1 MIVVT
6 GAAGFIGSYL
16 VGKLNRSGFNKLVL
30 VDRYD
35 DQQKDRNLRSKQ
47 YHQLIDRDDFLDW
60 FGHHRNQVDM
70 VYHLGARTDTI
81 GQEPESYKELNLI
94 YSQKLWEACTDSG
107 IPMVY
112 ASSAATYGNG
122 EHGFSDCHTRIE
134 NLKPLNLYAWSKHDF
149 DLWALR
155 QKKTPKFWAGLKF
168 FNVYGPNEYH
178 KGRMASV
185 VLHAY
190 HTIRETGEMN
200 LFKSH
205 RSDVADG
212 EQKRDFVFVDD
223 IADVMMF
230 FMENQNHPGI
240 YNVGTGKARSY
251 LDLTRLVFE
260 SMQLNPDIHFVDT
273 PTDLRSRYQYFTE
286 ADIQKLREIGYHKPF
301 TELERGIREY
311 VANYLIH
318 EECY

>member
-1 MIVVT
+1 MIVIT

-16 VGKLNRSGFNKLVL
+16 VGKLNRSGFNDLVL

-35 DQQKDRNLRSKQ
+35 DQQKDRNLRSK
-47 YHQLIDRDDFLDW
+47 YFHQLIDRDEFLDW
-60 FGHHRNQVDM
+60 FGHNRNKVDM
-70 VYHLGARTDTI
+70 VFHLGARTDTI

-122 EHGFSDCHTRIE
+122 EHGFSDCHTQIE

-149 DLWALR
+149 DVWVLK
-155 QKKTPKFWAGLKF
+155 QTKTPKFWAGLKF

-190 HTIRETGEMN
+190 HKIRETGEMN
-200 LFKSH
+200 LFRSH

-260 SMQLNPDIHFVDT
+260 SMHLNPEIHFVDT
-273 PTDLRSRYQYFTE
+273 PSDLRSRYQYFTE

-311 VANYLIH
+311 VANYLIP
-318 EECY
+318 EECF